1 MEQQS
6 RDEPSGTRKRA
17 RAEPDSDDDDDEGE
31 GKLRRPLTAVEHS
44 RQTHTRATHTHQPA
58 RAMTT
63 IPSRLAR
70 LTKSSTSWDQARSAS
85 RSLYRQWMRA
95 APEIVSLYALNIP
108 AYAIRAKV
116 REQFERN
123 QQVSDIKAVDV
134 LLLKGHQDLQET
146 LNCWKMDSH
155 VLRWFAAEEVRSLA
169 PSPPH
174 LPEPSDPLSF
184 SPPCSFPVRPLP
196 LSRTLRRTHR

>member
-6 RDEPSGTRKRA
+6 RGEPSGTRKRA
-17 RAEPDSDDDDDEGE
+17 RAEPDSDDDEEDE
-31 GKLRRPLTAVEHS
+31 GKLHRPLTAVEHS
-44 RQTHTRATHTHQPA
+44 SRTHTRATHIHQHKHTYPPA

-155 VLRWFAAEEVRSLA
+155 VLRWFAAEEVRYLA
-169 PSPPH
+169 PSP
-174 LPEPSDPLSF
+174 LSSS
-184 SPPCSFPVRPLP
+184 SPRIV
-196 LSRTLRRTHR
+196 